1 MGGNGLALEVFWD
14 RNGGLEWWV
23 GKSWAS
29 FELGSESTVEFGGG
43 FARLTFLCL
52 SLAEKKAKDNEK
64 GGALL
69 TCWIALKKG
78 YNNNN
83 RRFGLN
89 KKNQSIDE

>member
-52 SLAEKKAKDNEK
+52 GLCREK
-64 GGALL
+64 G
-69 TCWIALKKG
+69 K
-78 YNNNN
+78 
-83 RRFGLN
+83 R
-89 KKNQSIDE
+89 